1 MNSSQKEMLK
11 VRRGV
16 KEVQTYADGF
26 RVFHNHIRKGVKD
39 KKTPA
44 ERVGLVVPNQNRWL
58 GMLNQNIQ
66 EIKQE
71 VPNATQE
78 MKNVISPLN

>member
-1 MNSSQKEMLK
+1 MWLK
-11 VRRGV
+11 VCRGV
-16 KEVQTYADGF
+16 KEVQNYADGF
-26 RVFHNHIRKGVKD
+26 RVFHNYIRKGVKD

-44 ERVGLVVPNQNRWL
+44 ERCNLVVPNQNRWI
-58 GMLNQNIQ
+58 GMINQNVQ

-71 VPNATQE
+71 VPSATTE